1 MIELVDEDVE
11 PPRQR
16 PKPTTTTTSTT
27 TVTTTMLAT
36 TISMFG
42 CCTPTFLAHLS
53 LKLKLLFLF
62 LLEPINKFVTTD
74 IIKLNSRK
82 TNVIGF

>member
-1 MIELVDEDVE
+1 MKEDNSSFLSMKEGIDENH
-11 PPRQR
+11 PW
-16 PKPTTTTTSTT
+16 
-27 TVTTTMLAT
+27 VTDDDQTHTFYKANVRSLA
-36 TISMFG
+36 S
-42 CCTPTFLAHLS
+42 FLAHLS

-82 TNVIGF
+82 TNVIVIGF

>member
-1 MIELVDEDVE
+1 MTKEGIDENH
-11 PPRQR
+11 PW
-16 PKPTTTTTSTT
+16 
-27 TVTTTMLAT
+27 VTDDDQ
-36 TISMFG
+36 
-42 CCTPTFLAHLS
+42 TPTFYKANVRSLASFLAHLS

-82 TNVIGF
+82 TNVIVIGF